1 MGKHIAVYVSVS
13 SGSRDTA
20 SQEADLLRWSDAG
33 HPLKVRWWYR
43 DTFSGTTMDRPGWS
57 KLMQAVREGTVGTTA
72 VWRLD
77 RLGRTAKG
85 LTELFEDLRERQVN
99 LVSLRDGL
107 DLSTPAGRLM
117 ADAVA
122 FVAACETGVRAERI
136 AVGQV
141 AARERGA
148 RFGRPEG
155 PGKRLKVT
163 REQEETIRRLKAEGK
178 KIAAIARAVS
188 LSRPTIYS
196 VLDRPAN

>member
-33 HPLKVRWWYR
+33 HPLKVRWYR

-57 KLMQAVREGTVGTTA
+57 KPMQAVRKGKVA
-72 VWRLD
+72 AVIVWRLD
-77 RLGRTAKG
+77 CLGRTAKG

-122 FVAACETGVRAERI
+122 FVATCETEVRAERI
-136 AVGQV
+136 TADQV
-141 AARERGA
+141 VARERGA

-155 PGKRLKVT
+155 TGKRLKVT
-163 REQEETIRRLKAEGK
+163 REQEETIRRLKAEGQ

-188 LSRPTIYS
+188 LSRPTIDS
-196 VLDRPAN
+196 VLDQPAN

>member
-1 MGKHIAVYVSVS
+1 
-13 SGSRDTA
+13 
-20 SQEADLLRWSDAG
+20 
-33 HPLKVRWWYR
+33 
-43 DTFSGTTMDRPGWS
+43 
-57 KLMQAVREGTVGTTA
+57 
-72 VWRLD
+72 
-77 RLGRTAKG
+77 
-85 LTELFEDLRERQVN
+85 
-99 LVSLRDGL
+99 VSLRDGL

-122 FVAACETGVRAERI
+122 FVSACETEVRAGRI
-136 AVGQV
+136 TADQV

-163 REQEETIRRLKAEGK
+163 REQEETIRRLKAEGQ

-196 VLDRPAN
+196 VLDQPAN

>member
-33 HPLKVRWWYR
+33 HPLKVRWYR
-43 DTFSGTTMDRPGWS
+43 DTFSGTTLDRPGWS
-57 KLMQAVREGTVGTTA
+57 KLMQAVRKGKVA
-72 VWRLD
+72 AVVWRLD
-77 RLGRTAKG
+77 CLGRTAKG
-85 LTELFEDLRERQVN
+85 LTELFADLRERQVN

-122 FVAACETGVRAERI
+122 FVAACETEVRAERI
-136 AVGQV
+136 TADQV

-163 REQEETIRRLKAEGK
+163 REQEETIRRLKAEGQ

-188 LSRPTIYS
+188 LSRPTIDS
-196 VLDRPAN
+196 VLDQPAN

>member
-20 SQEADLLRWSDAG
+20 SQEADLLRWSDGG
-33 HPLKVRWWYR
+33 HPLKVRCYR
-43 DTFSGTTMDRPGWS
+43 DTFSGTTMNRAGWS
-57 KLMQAVREGTVGTTA
+57 KLMQAVRKGTVWTIA

-77 RLGRTAKG
+77 CLGRTAKG

-107 DLSTPAGRLM
+107 DLSTPAGRLT

-122 FVAACETGVRAERI
+122 FVAACETEVRAERI
-136 AVGQV
+136 TADQV
-141 AARERGA
+141 AAREREA

-163 REQEETIRRLKAEGK
+163 REQEEMIRRLKAEGK
-178 KIAAIARAVS
+178 KIAAIARAVG

-196 VLDRPAN
+196 ILERAAS

>member
-20 SQEADLLRWSDAG
+20 SQEADLLRWSNAG
-33 HPLKVRWWYR
+33 HPLKVRWYR
-43 DTFSGTTMDRPGWS
+43 DTFSGTTMDRPSWS
-57 KLMQAVREGTVGTTA
+57 KLMQAVREGTVGTIA

-77 RLGRTAKG
+77 RLGRTAKE
-85 LTELFEDLRERQVN
+85 LMELFEDLRERKVN

-117 ADAVA
+117 TDAVA
-122 FVAACETGVRAERI
+122 FVAACETEVRAERI
-136 AVGQV
+136 AADQV

-148 RFGRPEG
+148 RFGHPEG

-178 KIAAIARAVS
+178 KIAAIARAVD
-188 LSRPTIYS
+188 LSRSTIYS

>member
-1 MGKHIAVYVSVS
+1 MGKHIAVYVSAS

-20 SQEADLLRWSDAG
+20 SQEADLLRWSNEG
-33 HPLKVRWWYR
+33 HPLKVRWYR
-43 DTFSGTTMDRPGWS
+43 DTCSGTTRGRPGWS
-57 KLMQAVREGTVGTTA
+57 KLMQAVRKGTIWTIA

-77 RLGRTAKG
+77 CLGRTATG

-107 DLSTPAGRLM
+107 DLSTPTGRLM

-122 FVAACETGVRAERI
+122 FVATCEIEVRAERI
-136 AVGQV
+136 AADQV

-148 RFGRPEG
+148 RVGRPEG